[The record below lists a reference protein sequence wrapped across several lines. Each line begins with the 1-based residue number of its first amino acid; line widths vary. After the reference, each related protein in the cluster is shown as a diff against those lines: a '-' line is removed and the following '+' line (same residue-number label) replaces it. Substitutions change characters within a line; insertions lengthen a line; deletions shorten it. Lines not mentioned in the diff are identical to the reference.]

1 MMRRLPRRGSTELAD
16 VRVGLF
22 RPRSGVMDFSS
33 PTVQPLDRMRTF
45 FMPKR
50 ISWAKIFTVKEP
62 IRNFPYNEFIGL
74 C

>member
-1 MMRRLPRRGSTELAD
+1 MMRRLPRRGPTELAD

-45 FMPKR
+45 FMAKR
-50 ISWAKIFTVKEP
+50 ISWAKIFTFKEP
-62 IRNFPYNEFIGL
+62 VRNFSNT
-74 C
+74 